1 MNAEMSMTDF
11 DKNMA
16 AVAFAEAGD
25 HDTAK
30 EMLGARSKKAP
41 HATPAPSKPYLK
53 TLILGAISLSAYVAL
68 FKNETWIMD
77 TFTKG
82 GMYTLYPVLT
92 AFFFSFVH
100 GPFGSDLLSCLG
112 LEAKKK

>member
-1 MNAEMSMTDF
+1 MTTF

-25 HDTAK
+25 HKGAK
-30 EMLGARSKKAP
+30 EMLGNSAKRHKAP
-41 HATPAPSKPYLK
+41 ETAPKKPYAK
-53 TLILGAISLSAYVAL
+53 AFILGAISLSAYVAL
-68 FKNETWIMD
+68 FTNEAWVME

-82 GMYTLYPVLT
+82 GIYTLLPVLA

>member
-1 MNAEMSMTDF
+1 MTTF

-16 AVAFAEAGD
+16 AAAFAEAGD
-25 HDTAK
+25 HQSAK
-30 EMLGARSKKAP
+30 EMLGASNSKNKAP
-41 HATPAPSKPYLK
+41 EATPKKPYAK
-53 TLILGAISLSAYVAL
+53 AFIFGAISISAYVLL
-68 FKNETWIMD
+68 FKNEAWVME

-82 GMYTLYPVLT
+82 GSYTLYPVLA

>member
-1 MNAEMSMTDF
+1 MKMTTF

-16 AVAFAEAGD
+16 AAAFAEAGE
-25 HDTAK
+25 HKTAK
-30 EMLGARSKKAP
+30 AILGSTSTKKN
-41 HATPAPSKPYLK
+41 PAPESASRPYGK
-53 TLILGAISLSAYVAL
+53 ALILGAISLSAYVAL
-68 FKNETWIMD
+68 FRNETWVMD

-82 GMYTLYPVLT
+82 GIYTLFPVLA

>member
-1 MNAEMSMTDF
+1 MTTF

-25 HDTAK
+25 HQTAK
-30 EMLGARSKKAP
+30 EMLGGKNSNANKVPEAAP
-41 HATPAPSKPYLK
+41 KPYLK
-53 TLILGAISLSAYVAL
+53 TLVLGAISLSAYVLL
-68 FKNETWIMD
+68 FKNEAWVME

-82 GMYTLYPVLT
+82 GIYTLFPVLA

-100 GPFGSDLLSCLG
+100 GPFGSDLLRCLG

>member
-1 MNAEMSMTDF
+1 MTTF
-11 DKNMA
+11 DKNMMA
-16 AVAFAEAGD
+16 ATFAEAGD
-25 HDTAK
+25 HKSAK
-30 EMLGARSKKAP
+30 EMLGASSSKNTAP
-41 HATPAPSKPYLK
+41 ESAPKKPYFKALF
-53 TLILGAISLSAYVAL
+53 LGAISVSAYVLL
-68 FKNETWIMD
+68 FTNEAWVMD

-82 GMYTLYPVLT
+82 GIYTLFPVLA

>member
-1 MNAEMSMTDF
+1 MTTF

-25 HDTAK
+25 HKGAK
-30 EMLGARSKKAP
+30 EMLDGSNAGKNKMPAAAP
-41 HATPAPSKPYLK
+41 KKPYAK
-53 TLILGAISLSAYVAL
+53 TFVLGIVSLSAYVLL
-68 FKNETWIMD
+68 FTNEAWVMD

-82 GMYTLYPVLT
+82 GIYTLFPVLA

>member
-1 MNAEMSMTDF
+1 MTTF

-16 AVAFAEAGD
+16 AAAFAEAGD
-25 HDTAK
+25 HKTAK
-30 EMLGARSKKAP
+30 EMLGGDSAKQNKM
-41 HATPAPSKPYLK
+41 PAPAPKKPYAK
-53 TLILGAISLSAYVAL
+53 TLIFGAISLSAYVLL
-68 FKNETWIMD
+68 FTNEAWVMD

-82 GMYTLYPVLT
+82 GIYTLFPVLA

-100 GPFGSDLLSCLG
+100 GPFGSDLLTCLG